1 MKKVIFASILLAI
14 SMIFGAC
21 SNNSFYLSDSQII
34 NVQFDKV
41 LESLEKGDSVVLKG
55 LFSPNAIEQSE
66 NFDESVELL
75 FEYYQGVDASYT
87 DDGPLTAEKSQD
99 YGIERKVIDKT
110 YDVTTTVDTY
120 RFAISFVAT
129 DNADAGNVGIWS
141 LYVIKM
147 KDDPEQDC
155 AYWGDG
161 KNTPG
166 INIGISGSQ

>member
-1 MKKVIFASILLAI
+1 MRKGIFASILLAI

-21 SNNSFYLSDSQII
+21 SNNSLYSGDSQIV
-34 NVQFDKV
+34 NVQFNKV
-41 LESLEKGDSVVLKG
+41 LEALEKGDRVVLKA

-66 NFDESVELL
+66 NFDKSVEIL
-75 FEYYQGVDASYT
+75 FEYYQGINASYT

-110 YDVTTTVDTY
+110 YDVTTNVGTY
-120 RFAISFVAT
+120 RFAVSFVAT
-129 DNADAGNVGIWS
+129 DDADASNVGIWS

-147 KDDPEQDC
+147 KDDPDQDC

-166 INIGISGSQ
+166 INIGISGS